1 MAGDYTRDTFDP
13 FKLFSGLH
21 KQQGRV
27 SLDSEFNEFENILD
41 RRDRAEM
48 YDVWGLWGE
57 AIIPLTTPNGFQ
69 IAVNGAGQ
77 LTIGIGRAYVDGI
90 LAECFGDISNP
101 LTTVRDDHLGGIDGS
116 GPVIYEQ
123 QPFFYQPAFP
133 ALSATPAVINL
144 VYLDVWQREVT
155 VFEDNRLREP
165 ALNGPDTAT
174 RVQTAWQVKILQ
186 DADAS
191 SCTTPPPSW
200 TTLTAPSTA
209 RMTALA
215 APAAPAPGPCI
226 INPAGGYTGLE
237 NRLYRVEVHTAG
249 TLTGAGGTT
258 RAQFKW
264 SRDNASLAARVL
276 SITPSGPQSV
286 ITVTSTGRDSWM
298 RFEPGHHIELLDDY
312 VEYAMR
318 ETGTGGPMARVVTV
332 NHATGEITIDQ
343 NLSAFPIVPARHPR
357 IRRWDIATA
366 AEPLVRDTGNG
377 VALPL
382 EEGITV
388 AFGGNNADTLHAGDY
403 WVFAARTADG
413 SIDPVN
419 NMPPRGI
426 LHHFARLALVTSGTP
441 PVVLSD
447 CRNKPKQ
454 GAGCC
459 TVVVQPGESIQAAI
473 NSLPPEGGCICLKAG
488 VHNIT
493 STILIDRSNVH
504 LHGESEGAE
513 IHSQALGETIHIG
526 GAAAGVHDVMVE
538 HVRIIVAS
546 TGTGGGAVFGI
557 ENATRVTLREN
568 EISVTTIVMFP
579 DFYIGVI
586 ADESTD
592 VVIANNTFDH
602 LFYGA
607 LIDDV
612 AERLWIIDNQFTG
625 ILYNATGFSA
635 SFGVLGVYLGSN
647 LAGDHRVE
655 RNVFHHFMTGIQ
667 TSLGSQGGTIA
678 TNRIL
683 RSGGPSTG
691 TVPSSTAEL
700 RTYLDSKLYAI
711 ELLGGPCD
719 VRENYIELDSAD
731 WGGIRIRTERASVT
745 SNTITGNVPESQ
757 LLVPS
762 AIYCTVNTETGQA
775 GNFSTISDNI
785 LRGPLTGIVASRVAG
800 VSVCDNQVDGLF
812 HGWFGVRLDDCSY
825 TTVADNHIASVGFGF
840 AFSEGDHNVVR
851 GCRMAFTLTNCTTLM
866 ESDLTICDCEF
877 IGGSFGA
884 ILVLYAG
891 GDVLISGNRIANCGW
906 LALPPVQ
913 GSIFVLM
920 LPLVEQATTGSL
932 RIDSCEILES
942 GVSPDG
948 ATTAT
953 GAVRG
958 IHAWVPNCQIVNNR
972 VVSTHPKLI
981 GSTDEHR
988 ALLMLGPVSYEPLR
1002 IGVSSAVVANNVF
1015 RGPGETSLVQFFR
1028 FDLPIGDNVLAWEFH
1043 KIAFNGNFCEHYAT
1057 EGGNKATVLL
1067 SGFHALA
1074 SGNQVTAE
1082 RGVPSIDVRGDRA
1095 ASVVGN
1101 ITTGD
1106 IRDTAVPLEKPAPR
1120 GDFNVIN
1127 LP

>member
-48 YDVWGLWGE
+48 YDVWGLWGA
-57 AIIPLTTPNGFQ
+57 AIVPLTTPNAFQ

-77 LTIGIGRAYVDGI
+77 LTIGIGRVYVDGI

-116 GPVIYEQ
+116 GPVIYDQ
-123 QPFFYQPAFP
+123 QPFFYQPNYP
-133 ALSATPAVINL
+133 ALSGTSGVINL

-155 VFEDNRLREP
+155 VFEDDRLREP

-191 SCTTPPPSW
+191 SCTTPPPTW

-215 APAAPAPGPCI
+215 TPALPAPGPCV

-237 NRLYRVEVHTAG
+237 NRLYRVEIHTAG

-276 SITPSGPQSV
+276 AITPSGLQSV
-286 ITVTSTGRDSWM
+286 ITVTSTGRDSWN
-298 RFEPGHHIELLDDY
+298 RFEPGDHIELLDDH
-312 VEYAMR
+312 VEYRMR
-318 ETGTGGPMARVVTV
+318 ETGTGGSMARVVTV

-343 NLSAFPIVPARHPR
+343 NLSTFAVVATRNPR
-357 IRRWDIATA
+357 IRRWDIATP
-366 AEPLVRDTGNG
+366 AEPLVRDTNNG
-377 VALPL
+377 TAIAL

-388 AFGGNNADTLHAGDY
+388 TFGANNGDTLHAGDY
-403 WVFAARTADG
+403 WMFAARTADG

-426 LHHFARLALVTSGTP
+426 LHHFAPLALVTSGTP
-441 PVVLSD
+441 PVLLSD
-447 CRNKPKQ
+447 CRNKPDA
-454 GAGCC
+454 GADCC
-459 TVVVQPGESIQAAI
+459 TAVVQPGESIQAAL
-473 NSLPPEGGCICLKAG
+473 NSLPPEGGCICLKVG

-493 STILIDRSNVH
+493 APILIDRSNVH

-513 IHSQALGETIHIG
+513 IHAPALPEIIHIG
-526 GAAAGVHDVMVE
+526 GPAAGVHDVMVE
-538 HVRIIVAS
+538 HVRIVVTS
-546 TGTGGGAVFGI
+546 TGSGGGYVFGV
-557 ENATRVTLREN
+557 EDAMRVTLREN
-568 EISVTTIVMFP
+568 EVKVTTLGILS
-579 DFYIGVI
+579 DLYIGVL
-586 ADESTD
+586 ADGCTD
-592 VVIANNTFDH
+592 LVIVNNVFDH
-602 LFYGA
+602 MFYGA

-625 ILYNATGFSA
+625 MLYNALPFTA
-635 SFGVLGVYLGSN
+635 SFGQIGVYLGSN
-647 LAGDHRVE
+647 LAGDQWVE
-655 RNVFHHFMTGIQ
+655 RNVIRHFWTGIQ
-667 TSLGSQGGTIA
+667 TALGSHGATIVA
-678 TNRIL
+678 NRIF
-683 RSGGPSTG
+683 RSGGPSAG
-691 TVPSSTAEL
+691 TIPSSTAEL
-700 RTYLDSKLYAI
+700 RTYLDQRTYAI
-711 ELLGGPCD
+711 DLLGGQCD
-719 VRENYIELDSAD
+719 VRENYIELNSAD
-731 WGGIRIRTERASVT
+731 WGGIRIRTERAAVT
-745 SNTITGNVPESQ
+745 SNTIIGDVPEGQ
-757 LLVPS
+757 LLVPP
-762 AIYCTVNTETGQA
+762 AIYCTLNTDTGQA
-775 GNFSTISDNI
+775 GNFSKISNNV
-785 LRGPLTGIVASRVAG
+785 LRGPLTGIVVSRVSG
-800 VSVCDNQVDGLF
+800 VAVCDNEIDGLF
-812 HGWFGVRLDDCSY
+812 RGWFGVRLDDCSY
-825 TTVADNHIASVGFGF
+825 TMVADDRISSVGFGF
-840 AFSEGDHNVVR
+840 VFSEGDHNVLR
-851 GCRMAFTLTNCTTLM
+851 GCRTALALANCLALT
-866 ESDLTICDCEF
+866 ESDLTISDSEF
-877 IGGSFGA
+877 IGGFFGA
-884 ILVLYAG
+884 ILALYAG

-906 LALPPVQ
+906 LPLAAVQ
-913 GSIFVLM
+913 GSIFVFM
-920 LPLVEQATTGSL
+920 WPLVETATTSSL

-948 ATTAT
+948 GTTAT
-953 GAVRG
+953 SAVRG

-972 VVSTHPKLI
+972 VISTHQKLI

-988 ALLMLGPVSYEPLR
+988 ALLLLGPVSYARLK

-1015 RGPGETSLVQFFR
+1015 RGPGQTNLVQFFR
-1028 FDLPIGDNVLAWEFH
+1028 FDLGGDNVLGWVFH

-1074 SGNQVTAE
+1074 TGNQVTAPD
-1082 RGVPSIDVRGDRA
+1082 GVPSVDIRGDRA

-1101 ITTGD
+1101 ITSGE
-1106 IRDTAVPLEKPAPR
+1106 IRDNAVPQQPTPLAN
-1120 GDFNVIN
+1120 FNVMHV
-1127 LP
+1127 